1 VLGRLCI
8 GVAICFATATAIAA
22 PRKVKV
28 RVESDPEGAAV
39 YLNTKESGAVCTT
52 PCFVDVAL
60 GDEVS
65 LIVEKE
71 RFEPAF
77 EPVPV
82 QRIAPRKQVVVTVKL
97 EAAVGYVVVEGPGV
111 AKGATI
117 QIDGT
122 NVGVAPKRVEVES
135 GAHLISVTS
144 TSGSSLYDGSV
155 ELVAGEEKTITPASV
170 AAAAESPSTTPATD
184 PPTTE
189 THKHVDVAS
198 PRNRFVMLSVA
209 GDVAFRSFSYD
220 NVTKGDLRDET
231 ESGQV
236 LVGPVVEVWPT
247 ELLGIGF
254 LRGLSVMGRLQFGA
268 NNQVVSGAMIS
279 GPTTTFW
286 RSFELSVRQKWTF
299 ADSFGVEIGAG
310 YVRDQF
316 EFNGLAS
323 DVAQVPDTDYK
334 AIRIGGKFSMLL
346 GSVEPYVA
354 AENRIVLNG
363 GDLADRLRSPTT
375 SGLHGSLGIAVTM
388 GWLIARLEGS
398 LTQYS
403 WTFKPEPG
411 DMNQATGASDV
422 ISSAGLTLGFAY

>member
-1 VLGRLCI
+1 V
-8 GVAICFATATAIAA
+8 VICVATATANAA

-28 RVESDPEGAAV
+28 RVESDPAGAAV

-82 QRIAPRKQVVVTVKL
+82 QKTAPRKQVVVSVKL
-97 EAAVGYVVVEGPGV
+97 EAAIGFVVVEGPGA

-122 NVGVAPKRVEVES
+122 NVGVAPKRVEVDS
-135 GAHLISVTS
+135 GSHLISVTS

-170 AAAAESPSTTPATD
+170 AAADPPTTTSTD
-184 PPTTE
+184 PPVSTE
-189 THKHVDVAS
+189 THKHVDVES
-198 PRNRFVMLSVA
+198 PRNRFVTLSVA
-209 GDVAFRSFSYD
+209 GDIAFRSFSYD
-220 NVTKGDLRDET
+220 NVTKGNLRDET

-247 ELLGIGF
+247 ELLGIKF
-254 LRGLSVMGRLQFGA
+254 LRGLSVMGRFQLGA
-268 NNQVVSGAMIS
+268 NNQEVSGAMIS

-286 RSFELSVRQKWTF
+286 RSFEVSARQKWTF

-310 YVRDQF
+310 YFRDQY
-316 EFNGLAS
+316 EFNGLS
-323 DVAQVPDTDYK
+323 GDVAQVPDTDYK
-334 AIRIGGKFSMLL
+334 GIRIGGRFSMLL

-354 AENRIVLNG
+354 AENRIVFNG
-363 GDLADRLRSPTT
+363 GPLGDRLRSPAT
-375 SGLHGSLGIAVTM
+375 SGLHGALGITVSM

-403 WTFKPEPG
+403 WTFKPDPS
-411 DMNQATGASDV
+411 DANQATGASDV